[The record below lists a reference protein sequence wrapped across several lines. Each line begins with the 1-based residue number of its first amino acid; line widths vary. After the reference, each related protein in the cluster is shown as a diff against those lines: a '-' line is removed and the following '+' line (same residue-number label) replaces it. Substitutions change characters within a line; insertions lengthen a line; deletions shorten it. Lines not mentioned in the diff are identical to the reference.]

1 MQEKKVLCGGEESS
15 SLYAYA
21 HLIHVTLVEP
31 LSRPFHS
38 VILLLPFGKARRVW
52 EGRDDGMGWCR
63 RDARARARAR
73 ARRSSPHLTMLTQS
87 PHLNLA
93 WSWSSTLATYEI
105 QQQLVHNPIIPPTS
119 LCFACLNLTKEIRFR
134 TTSLLGAHAPAC
146 RSATG
151 EWPNLHALIEYSI
164 TPSLPELSCSVLF

>member
-52 EGRDDGMGWCR
+52 EGRDDGMGWDGMGWDGMR
-63 RDARARARAR
+63 WDGADAMQEPEPEPEPDD
-73 ARRSSPHLTMLTQS
+73 PHLTS
-87 PHLNLA
+87 PCSPSHL
-93 WSWSSTLATYEI
+93 I
-105 QQQLVHNPIIPPTS
+105 
-119 LCFACLNLTKEIRFR
+119 
-134 TTSLLGAHAPAC
+134 
-146 RSATG
+146 
-151 EWPNLHALIEYSI
+151 
-164 TPSLPELSCSVLF
+164 